1 MSTLGQDRPARL
13 MLGAAFAAAALLVGV
28 VLWSVS
34 GDAPEHWA
42 RARYTVPPLI
52 VCTLAAVVCAR
63 GAWARR
69 ASPALWVPLAGGATT
84 ALAAVVAS
92 LTGRL

>member
-1 MSTLGQDRPARL
+1 MSALGSDRPARL

-28 VLWSVS
+28 ALWSAS

-42 RARYTVPPLI
+42 RARFTIAPL
-52 VCTLAAVVCAR
+52 VLCLAAAAVCAH

-69 ASPALWVPLAGGATT
+69 DSPALWVPLAGGAAT
-84 ALAAVVAS
+84 ALAAVAAAFAGT
-92 LTGRL
+92 L